1 MPDSQSLFPALKRA
15 VRTSMTAAH
24 GSKQR
29 DVALVWR
36 GYIEALR
43 EAEILSDD
51 EHAAVADLLPELEDD
66 PMADGWKAA
75 GWLASFAE
83 PPNAEGVETLDLETV
98 AIIRRS
104 AAD

>member
-1 MPDSQSLFPALKRA
+1 VQ
-15 VRTSMTAAH
+15 

-51 EHAAVADLLPELEDD
+51 EHAAIADLLPELPDD
-66 PMADGWKAA
+66 PMADGWRAA

-83 PPNAEGVETLDLETV
+83 PPDAGVETLDLQTV
-98 AIIRRS
+98 LNARRRP
-104 AAD
+104 AV